1 MISGDVNERSK
12 EGQRVSSEKKPGELE
27 GFAVKNEAKLSSCKP
42 HPSIISL
49 FQAGSV
55 GLGPHRLTGGQ
66 LGSVPSWNL
75 GSSSKLM
82 WVLADSVPYV
92 IRWRPLVPRE
102 LCSFLPC
109 GLPRDSSHDSSCFFE
124 ASRKVYLLSPLKQS

>member
-1 MISGDVNERSK
+1 MK
-12 EGQRVSSEKKPGELE
+12 EAKKARGFHLKKRPGELE

-42 HPSIISL
+42 HPSIISV

-82 WVLADSVPYV
+82 WLLAEFSS
-92 IRWRPLVPRE
+92 
-102 LCSFLPC
+102 LC
-109 GLPRDSSHDSSCFFE
+109 DKME
-124 ASRKVYLLSPLKQS
+124 AP